1 MPKIQRALISVSDK
15 SGLLP
20 FAKRLHRMG
29 VHLISTGG
37 TAQILRDNKIP
48 VEEVSDVTGFPEMLD
63 GRVKTLHPKIH
74 AGILA
79 QDFQHKEIKE
89 YGIKPI
95 DLVVVGLY
103 PFEETSR
110 KPRITEHD
118 LIENIDIGGVA
129 LIRAAAKNFKRVT
142 VVIDPVDYNVVIE
155 EMVQNSGKTSEE
167 FRKKMAAKAYL
178 RTASYDAA
186 IGEVFNVLKNRLE
199 GKELEG
205 AIFVFES
212 HLKTKLIHLIER
224 GLNSEVIDKTIGDV
238 RSIRDRYRIEPT
250 DALHFIMMKHSLGQ
264 LADESRPK
272 IVASDKN
279 FIKAIKEE
287 GYEIINPEDE

>member
-1 MPKIQRALISVSDK
+1 MKEFNLWI
-15 SGLLP
+15 
-20 FAKRLHRMG
+20 
-29 VHLISTGG
+29 
-37 TAQILRDNKIP
+37 
-48 VEEVSDVTGFPEMLD
+48 
-63 GRVKTLHPKIH
+63 KTLFFDTS
-74 AGILA
+74 A
-79 QDFQHKEIKE
+79 
-89 YGIKPI
+89 
-95 DLVVVGLY
+95 LVKVY
-103 PFEETSR
+103 R
-110 KPRITEHD
+110 
-118 LIENIDIGGVA
+118 
-129 LIRAAAKNFKRVT
+129 
-142 VVIDPVDYNVVIE
+142 
-155 EMVQNSGKTSEE
+155 TSEKGHE
-167 FRKKMAAKAYL
+167 KARELLTSNKYVCY
-178 RTASYDAA
+178 TSTVA